1 MITGIEHFAV
11 VTTDVE
17 KAAKFYTEV
26 LGFKERGRLETA
38 HSGTIIFIA
47 LGGTELELFGGGE
60 IAPRPEGR
68 KVGYT
73 HIALT
78 VDGIDGDYDRIS
90 KQGVEFS
97 MKPTT
102 VESGMRIAF
111 FADPDGN
118 TLELVQRPK

>member
-17 KAAKFYTEV
+17 RAAKFYQEV
-26 LGFKERGRLETA
+26 LGFKEARRLQTT
-38 HSGTIIFIA
+38 HSGTIIFIS
-47 LGGTELELFGGGE
+47 LGGSELELFGGGE
-60 IAPRPEGR
+60 IAPKAEGR

-78 VDGIDGDYDRIS
+78 VDDIDNDYERIS
-90 KQGVEFS
+90 KHGVEFS

-102 VESGMRIAF
+102 VESGLRIAF
-111 FADPDGN
+111 FTDPDGN
-118 TLELVQRPK
+118 TLELMQRPE

>member
-17 KAAKFYTEV
+17 KAAKFYKDV
-26 LGFKERGRLETA
+26 LGFRERGRLQTA
-38 HSGTIIFIA
+38 HSGTIIFIT
-47 LGGTELELFGGGE
+47 LGGAELELFGGGE
-60 IAPRPEGR
+60 IAPKPEGR

-78 VDGIDGDYDRIS
+78 VDDIGADYERIA
-90 KQGVEFS
+90 KTGVEFS
-97 MKPTT
+97 MKPTA
-102 VESGMRIAF
+102 VESGMKIAF

-118 TLELVQRPK
+118 TLELMQRPK

>member
-1 MITGIEHFAV
+1 VITGIEHFAV

-17 KAAKFYTEV
+17 KAAKFYKEV
-26 LGFKERGRLETA
+26 LGFKETHRLETA
-38 HSGTIIFIA
+38 HSGTIIFIS

-60 IAPRPEGR
+60 ITPKPAGR

-78 VDGIDGDYDRIS
+78 VNDIDADYDRIR
-90 KQGVEFS
+90 KHGVEFT
-97 MKPTT
+97 MKPTS

-118 TLELVQRPK
+118 TLELMQRPK